1 MRKVIKR
8 ETKKRKTK
16 SLVINTVRVLAAIE
30 LLLLFLCTSFIKT
43 CVKDSFLRSSLYKL
57 SVLIAILF
65 AVSGVSIILFLM
77 IYDLFK
83 KEDDLIYQT
92 PNDRFEKKYQD
103 IYDEVHYKN
112 PDYKYRYSTEQEAAK
127 HKQTNSSDTAQK
139 TTATNSYKTFTGLF
153 EGLNEQEA
161 NRKYKALIKKYHPD
175 NGGSVEM
182 TEYIM
187 DEYKKY
193 KKEYSKK

>member
-57 SVLIAILF
+57 SVLTAVLF
-65 AVSGVSIILFLM
+65 AVSGVGVILFLM
-77 IYDLFK
+77 IYELLK
-83 KEDDLIYQT
+83 KEEDLIYQT

-112 PDYKYRYSTEQEAAK
+112 SDHKYRYSTEQEATA
-127 HKQTNSSDTAQK
+127 HKKANTSDTTQ
-139 TTATNSYKTFTGLF
+139 TRTFTGLF

-161 NRKYKALIKKYHPD
+161 NKKYKSLIKKYHPD

-187 DEYKKY
+187 EEYKKY
-193 KKEYSKK
+193 KKGYSKK

>member
-30 LLLLFLCTSFIKT
+30 MLLLFLCTSFIKT
-43 CVKDSFLRSSLYKL
+43 CIKDSFLRSSLYKL
-57 SVLIAILF
+57 SVLTAVLF
-65 AVSGVSIILFLM
+65 AVSGVGVILFLM
-77 IYDLFK
+77 IYELLK
-83 KEDDLIYQT
+83 KEENLIYQT

-103 IYDEVHYKN
+103 IYNEVRYKN
-112 PDYKYRYSTEQEAAK
+112 PDHKYRYSTEQEATA
-127 HKQTNSSDTAQK
+127 HKKTNTSDT
-139 TTATNSYKTFTGLF
+139 TETINSYNTFTGLF

-161 NRKYKALIKKYHPD
+161 NKKYKALIKKYHPD

-187 DEYKKY
+187 EEYKKY
-193 KKEYSKK
+193 KKRYIKK

>member
-57 SVLIAILF
+57 SVLTAVLF
-65 AVSGVSIILFLM
+65 AVSGVGVILFLM
-77 IYDLFK
+77 IYELLK
-83 KEDDLIYQT
+83 KEEDLIYQT

-112 PDYKYRYSTEQEAAK
+112 PDHKYRYSTEQEATA
-127 HKQTNSSDTAQK
+127 HKKANTSDTTQ
-139 TTATNSYKTFTGLF
+139 TRTFTGLF

-161 NRKYKALIKKYHPD
+161 SKKYKSLIKKYHPD

-187 DEYKKY
+187 EEYKKY
-193 KKEYSKK
+193 KKGYSKK